1 MATTAYI
8 TSLLSKSESQDAT
21 TRSDDGDTGSFLE
34 PCDDRDCP
42 LHATDKPTHAA
53 QNLLAS
59 LVNPATGSQISDIV
73 EAARWRR
80 KSGSLEN
87 IRQEVLGRRDQTSR
101 HRALSD
107 LPLPIG
113 IMEEVH
119 GVDVSWLHKPNKGK
133 ICFARLGG
141 QCKILTMRQIRY
153 IEILHTRDRHR
164 TSRGMWQTRQ
174 RRPKLRPPRARGHPH
189 HPIHRTLTTRHF
201 PT

>member
-1 MATTAYI
+1 MATKACYI

-34 PCDDRDCP
+34 PCDDRNCP
-42 LHATDKPTHAA
+42 LHATEQPTDAA
-53 QNLLAS
+53 QDLLAE
-59 LVNPATGSQISDIV
+59 LINPATGSQISDIV

-87 IRQEVLGRRDQTSR
+87 IRQEVLGRTDRTSR
-101 HRALSD
+101 HRASSD

-133 ICFARLGG
+133 ICFARSG
-141 QCKILTMRQIRY
+141 QIRGTLNMRQIHS
-153 IEILHTRDRHR
+153 IGNLHTQDHPR
-164 TSRGMWQTRQ
+164 T
-174 RRPKLRPPRARGHPH
+174 
-189 HPIHRTLTTRHF
+189 
-201 PT
+201 